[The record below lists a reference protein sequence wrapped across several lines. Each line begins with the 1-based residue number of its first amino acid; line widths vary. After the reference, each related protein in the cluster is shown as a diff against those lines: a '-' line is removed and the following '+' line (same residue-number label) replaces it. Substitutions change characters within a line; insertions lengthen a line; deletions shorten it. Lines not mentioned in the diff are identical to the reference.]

1 MKQFWVYSVMG
12 NFGSWKTFWTFL
24 EISQLDKEKNF
35 IIANVPYK
43 FVDLF
48 YSKAQELYQIIE
60 HLEAWIYGT
69 NNDIFTYYFAKWSF
83 KNIVLVVDEAHL
95 YFNARKRDKGGLM
108 ERLDII
114 LTQCRKRNIKIFF
127 ISQRLKRVD
136 INIRRMT
143 DFVIR
148 YKLKRI
154 PILGIQRS
162 TKTVYE
168 NEGDLADIQWDD
180 SKTYVMN
187 SESWKMKTDIEKS
200 VMQSDLFLPLLKIF
214 RFPFWKRLS
223 KGQFSN
229 FVWEAH
235 NSYFISG
242 LPTVWTRVK
251 FMEEELKIQ
260 AKPLSEKEQKI
271 KDWIAKNLPTLVSLL
286 RKEEKEK
293 NVDDYYPVRIHK
305 NNSLYVDY
313 VNNGCINRPSVG
325 YNSWG
330 NTCNATNAGATSH
343 NDHNVGLT
351 DWIVWNDWVNANS
364 PKRIDSFR
372 QLREFEDW
380 IQHGAKPISSSSAHR
395 RTRKLFKR
403 TK

>member
-12 NFGSWKTFWTFL
+12 NFGSGKTFWTFL
-24 EISQLDKEKNF
+24 EISQLEKEKNF

-48 YSKAQELYQIIE
+48 YSEAQELYQILD
-60 HLEAWIYGT
+60 HLEAWVYGT
-69 NNDIFTYYFAKWSF
+69 NNDIFTYYFTKWSF

-95 YFNARKRDKGGLM
+95 YFNARKWDKWGLM
-108 ERLDII
+108 ERLDIL

-148 YKLKRI
+148 YKLRRI
-154 PILGIQRS
+154 PILWIQWS
-162 TKTVYE
+162 MKTIYE
-168 NEGDLADIQWDD
+168 NEWDLADIQGDD

-187 SESWKMKTDIEKS
+187 SESWKIKTDIEKS

-214 RFPFWKRLS
+214 RFPLGKRLS

-242 LPTVWTRVK
+242 LPTIWTRVK
-251 FMEEELKIQ
+251 FMEEELKIKD
-260 AKPLSEKEQKI
+260 KPLSVKEQKI

-286 RKEEKEK
+286 RKEKKEK
-293 NVDDYYPVRIHK
+293 NVYDYFPVCIYK
-305 NNSLYVDY
+305 NNPLYVDY
-313 VNNGCINRPSVG
+313 VNNGCINWPSVG
-325 YNSWG
+325 HNSWSDAS
-330 NTCNATNAGATSH
+330 NATDAMTGENVDTQNWVIWWSLWNSTNNATP
-343 NDHNVGLT
+343 T
-351 DWIVWNDWVNANS
+351 
-364 PKRIDSFR
+364 KRIESFR
-372 QLREFEDW
+372 ELREFEDW
-380 IQHGAKPISSSSAHR
+380 VWNGSSVSTNTRTNR

-403 TK
+403 VK